1 MLEHNQEVRRVRIPP
16 VGFQFKIN
24 ANIDPTI
31 HGVLMEMSF
40 GSYHVGGAQ
49 FAMADGSVRF
59 ISENVDLR
67 LYQSLATRGNGEI
80 VGDF

>member
-1 MLEHNQEVRRVRIPP
+1 
-16 VGFQFKIN
+16 
-24 ANIDPTI
+24 
-31 HGVLMEMSF
+31 MEMSF